1 MRKKTYS
8 IILLFIAILAVWM
21 APRIVEEDAKRSE
34 YEFVKVIDG
43 DTLTIVYEGAE
54 VNVRL
59 IGVDAP
65 ESVHPDESR
74 NTDGGVHA
82 KEQLAQML
90 EGSKCVYLEFDAERY
105 DTYGR
110 LLAYVYLA
118 EGGDFAEGVN
128 FAESLNYR
136 MVAEGYAVN
145 KEYKPNVRYARE
157 LQTACEDAE
166 ASKRG
171 LWEDGF

>member
-8 IILLFIAILAVWM
+8 IILLFVAILAVWL
-21 APRIVEEDAKRSE
+21 APRIVEEDAKRSG

-43 DTLTIVYEGAE
+43 DTLTVVYEGAE

-74 NTDGGVHA
+74 NTGGGVRA
-82 KEQLAQML
+82 REQLAQLL
-90 EGSKCVYLEFDAERY
+90 EGSKRVYLEFDEERY
-105 DTYGR
+105 DTYDR

-118 EGGDFAEGVN
+118 EGVG

-136 MVAEGYAVN
+136 MVEEGYAVN
-145 KEYKPNVRYARE
+145 KEYKPNVRHARE
-157 LQTACEDAE
+157 LEAACEAAE
-166 ASKRG
+166 ESGRG
-171 LWEDGF
+171 LWKEGF

>member
-1 MRKKTYS
+1 MRKNTYS
-8 IILLFIAILAVWM
+8 IILLFVAILAVWM
-21 APRIVEEDAKRSE
+21 APRIVEEDAKRSG

-74 NTDGGVHA
+74 NTADGVRA
-82 KEQLAQML
+82 RERLARML
-90 EGSKCVYLEFDAERY
+90 ESSNHVYLEFDEERY
-105 DTYGR
+105 DTYDR

-118 EGGDFAEGVN
+118 EEVAFD
-128 FAESLNYR
+128 ESLNYR
-136 MVAEGYAVN
+136 MVEAGYAVN

-157 LQTACEDAE
+157 LEGACEDAKE
-166 ASKRG
+166 SGRG
-171 LWEDGF
+171 LWKEGE

>member
-1 MRKKTYS
+1 MRKKIYS
-8 IILLFIAILAVWM
+8 IILLFVAILAVWL
-21 APRIVEEDAKRSE
+21 APRIVEEDAKRSG

-43 DTLTIVYEGAE
+43 DTLTVVYEGAE

-74 NTDGGVHA
+74 NTDAGVRA
-82 KEQLAQML
+82 RELLAQML
-90 EGSKCVYLEFDAERY
+90 DSSECVYLEFDEERY
-105 DTYGR
+105 DTYER

-118 EGGDFAEGVN
+118 EDVAFD
-128 FAESLNYR
+128 ESLNYR
-136 MVAEGYAVN
+136 MVEAGYAVN

-157 LQTACEDAE
+157 LQAACEDAE